1 MEKAAKILIVLG
13 VLCLIAS
20 AIGVFLGSYRFAGLK
35 SVSYIL
41 IAQTS
46 FLLAIL
52 AKLSEKK

>member
-46 FLLAIL
+46 FLL
-52 AKLSEKK
+52 E